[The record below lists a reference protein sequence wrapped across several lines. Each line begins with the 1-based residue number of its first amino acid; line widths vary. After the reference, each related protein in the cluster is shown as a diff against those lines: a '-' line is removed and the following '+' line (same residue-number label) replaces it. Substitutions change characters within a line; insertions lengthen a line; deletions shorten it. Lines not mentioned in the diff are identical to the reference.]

1 MTGRDACSS
10 QELCSNISTP
20 ATMDDTM
27 NIDDGMLPFRPLGSM
42 IDVQLKHGPGL
53 RPQTVVW

>member
-1 MTGRDACSS
+1 
-10 QELCSNISTP
+10 
-20 ATMDDTM
+20 M
-27 NIDDGMLPFRPLGSM
+27 NIDDGMLPFRPLGPM